1 MAKPIGKNRQ
11 DLYSETFIIQAS
23 QLQTIATQGV
33 DLIPS
38 PGVGLAIVASE
49 LSTVKYLKG
58 SETFNGYPELRLTTS
73 TFNQAQLHQETLIPS
88 DESGSAKFY
97 TLTYAPGNEN
107 VSQINV
113 NAGLRLVGDINSTTG
128 DGVAEVTVVYTVID
142 G

>member
-1 MAKPIGKNRQ
+1 MAKPIKKIVQ
-11 DLYSETFIIQAS
+11 DLYIETFIIQAS
-23 QLQTIATQGV
+23 ELQSIASLGV

-58 SETFNGYPELRLTTS
+58 SETFGGYPELRLTTS

-97 TLTYAPGNEN
+97 TVTSAPGNEN
-107 VSQINV
+107 VSQINT
-113 NAGLRLVGDINSTTG
+113 NAGLRLVGDIDSSTG
-128 DGVAEVTVVYTVID
+128 DGAAELTIIYTVIAE
-142 G
+142 